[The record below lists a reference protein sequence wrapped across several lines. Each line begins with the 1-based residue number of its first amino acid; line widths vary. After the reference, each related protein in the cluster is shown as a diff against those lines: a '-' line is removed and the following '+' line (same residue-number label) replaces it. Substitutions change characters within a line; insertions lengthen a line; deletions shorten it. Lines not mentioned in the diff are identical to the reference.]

1 MSKIYLRFFRSNI
14 SMFVHQRVLSTKTIH
29 SAHILYI
36 MSQFLMTFSD
46 LSSVL
51 IFKFFYIGYIIKQC
65 FKITDSVGLQLE
77 ITFTTVF
84 FYFVGNTIIYPFLL
98 YKLQCTDYRVMYLN
112 VLVHFWN
119 MVSDNFQIWICVVDS
134 TVYMANMEKNNQ
146 WLECDGHAFWA
157 VVVQKQNSSRRVVR
171 KTEANKQI
179 RMLGFPSLI
188 IISLSLSPQV

>member
-1 MSKIYLRFFRSNI
+1 MDILLSN
-14 SMFVHQRVLSTKTIH
+14 VLK
-29 SAHILYI
+29 
-36 MSQFLMTFSD
+36 SQTQLG
-46 LSSVL
+46 SSL
-51 IFKFFYIGYIIKQC
+51 KLLL
-65 FKITDSVGLQLE
+65 LQ
-77 ITFTTVF
+77 FF

-119 MVSDNFQIWICVVDS
+119 MVSDNFQTWICVVDS